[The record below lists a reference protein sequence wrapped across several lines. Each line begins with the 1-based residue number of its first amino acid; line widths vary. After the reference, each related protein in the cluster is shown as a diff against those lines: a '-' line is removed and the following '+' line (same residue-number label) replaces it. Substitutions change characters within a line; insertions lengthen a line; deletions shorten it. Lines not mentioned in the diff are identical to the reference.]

1 MGAGNPL
8 IKSFD
13 PERYEAKTYFIDF
26 VESYRNNEE
35 WLKEELESRGNEET
49 IEELDDEKKYEI
61 INNQAEFDIEDF
73 QNNYFFENENFG
85 NTYYSVEPKDNY
97 IEALSARFLGGAT
110 ALAQSDDA
118 YIVTCG
124 EDAYHYSIGI
134 VPKFTYDEICEEVD
148 YEQQHKYDWYV
159 SRGKDYDAMCQ
170 RLADK
175 LYEKKIKLFKKNH
188 EPTMRILHSHYKEH
202 LSSRNGAWCSAP
214 LKLIGKD
221 FKFL

>member
-13 PERYEAKTYFIDF
+13 PERYQAKTYFIDF

-35 WLKEELESRGNEET
+35 WLKEELESRANEKT
-49 IEELDDEKKYEI
+49 IEELSEEEKYEI
-61 INNQAEFDIEDF
+61 INNQVQFDIEDF
-73 QNNYFFENENFG
+73 ENEYFFQKDLFG
-85 NTYYSVEPKDNY
+85 ETYSSVEPKDNY

-134 VPKFTYDEICEEVD
+134 VPKFTYDELCEEVD
-148 YEQQHKYDWYV
+148 YEQQHKYDWYC
-159 SRGKDYDAMCQ
+159 SRDKNYNAMCEK
-170 RLADK
+170 LAEK
-175 LYEKKIKLFKKNH
+175 LYEKKIKIFKRTH
-188 EPTMRILHSHYKEH
+188 ERTMRTLHSHYGKNM
-202 LSSRNGAWCSAP
+202 SSRNNAWTCST
-214 LKLIGKD
+214 LKIIGDK